1 MFQKSRL
8 DPKLFNGVMD
18 VTGDQT
24 IQLKDFRGQNVVLY
38 FYPKDDTPGCTMEG
52 QDFTKLYKKF
62 QSAGAE
68 VFGVSMDS
76 LSSHERFKEKYKY
89 KIDLISDPDGK
100 LCRAFHVIKE
110 KNLYGK
116 KFKGI
121 ERSTFVLNK
130 KQELVKEWR
139 KVKVPGHAEEV
150 LNFIKTLK

>member
-1 MFQKSRL
+1 MFQKNRL
-8 DPKLFNGVMD
+8 DSELFNWVMD

-24 IQLKDFRGQNVVLY
+24 VRLKDFCGQNVVLY

-62 QSAGAE
+62 QSVSAE

-89 KIDLISDPDGK
+89 KIDLISDSDGK